1 MLTDSFKKMN
11 KNQKVEI
18 HDIKSFIGKGDNNND
33 GKIEKKE
40 LRQIILKSVKIQ
52 APPAKKKINYDD

>member
-1 MLTDSFKKMN
+1 MLNDSYKKLN

-18 HDIKSFIGKGDNNND
+18 HEIKSFIGKGDNNND

-40 LRQIILKSVKIQ
+40 LRQIILKSVKVQ
-52 APPAKKKINYDD
+52 APPVEKKNNYDD

>member
-1 MLTDSFKKMN
+1 MLTDSFKKLN
-11 KNQKVEI
+11 KNQKVQI

-40 LRQIILKSVKIQ
+40 LRQIILKSVKVQ
-52 APPAKKKINYDD
+52 APPVQKKINYDD

>member
-1 MLTDSFKKMN
+1 MLNDSYKKLN

-18 HDIKSFIGKGDNNND
+18 HEIKSFIGKGDNNND

-40 LRQIILKSVKIQ
+40 LRQIILKSVKVQ
-52 APPAKKKINYDD
+52 APPVEKKINYDD